1 MSYKDEKIVKVML
14 GEVANVDER
23 CDGYHEELAEALGD
37 IVQRER
43 SHLFQRSNIVVEIG
57 DIIGRVST
65 FVGQRAGKG
74 GTEK

>member
-14 GEVANVDER
+14 AEVANVPQR
-23 CDGYHEELAEALGD
+23 CDGYHEELAEALAD

-43 SHLFQRSNIVVEIG
+43 SHLFQPTKIVVEVG

-65 FVGQRAGKG
+65 FIGKRSGHRGAGQ
-74 GTEK
+74 